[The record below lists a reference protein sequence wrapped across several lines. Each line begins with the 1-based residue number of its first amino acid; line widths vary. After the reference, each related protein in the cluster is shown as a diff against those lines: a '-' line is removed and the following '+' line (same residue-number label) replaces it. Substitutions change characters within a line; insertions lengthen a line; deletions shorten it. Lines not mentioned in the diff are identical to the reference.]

1 MQRKIPK
8 RYDDGL
14 AEGDFPTD
22 PKALYCLYYFEAID
36 LVVNC
41 IKDRFE
47 QPGYEVYRNL
57 EQLLL
62 KACQKEDTTSEFD
75 FVCSF

>member
-1 MQRKIPK
+1 MLDSLSCLIMQRKIPK

-14 AEGDFPTD
+14 AEGDFPTE
-22 PKALYCLYYFEAID
+22 PKALYCQHYFEAID
-36 LVVNC
+36 LVNC

-57 EQLLL
+57 EQLP
-62 KACQKEDTTSEFD
+62 
-75 FVCSF
+75 